1 MAYRNTLCNNTEHN
15 WLQFKTE
22 RNIVVKLEQKKS
34 IMIDLNR
41 GNPTTMWKTLKEVIR
56 NESVGLRKAENIDF
70 KILDNIKRC
79 NIADKFNM
87 YYIQSIS
94 III

>member
-1 MAYRNTLCNNTEHN
+1 
-15 WLQFKTE
+15 
-22 RNIVVKLEQKKS
+22 
-34 IMIDLNR
+34 
-41 GNPTTMWKTLKEVIR
+41 MWKTLKEVIR

-70 KILDNIKRC
+70 EILDNIERC

>member
-1 MAYRNTLCNNTEHN
+1 
-15 WLQFKTE
+15 
-22 RNIVVKLEQKKS
+22 
-34 IMIDLNR
+34 MIDLNR

-70 KILDNIKRC
+70 EILDNIERC